1 MVTGISSR
9 QTEIIEAAGKI
20 LSAHGVGGLTIK
32 NLANEMQFS
41 ESAIYRHFSSKE
53 DIIVAMLLHLADNM
67 DERFSMAI
75 KTNPDPVQRF
85 TELFKS
91 QFAFF
96 KTHPH
101 FVVAVFSDGLL
112 EDSERINAAIA
123 NLMGTMRK
131 HMLPVIQQGQKQGV
145 FTKQVKAEA
154 LLHIVMGAMRLHM
167 YQWRIQNFKPDI
179 KRSGDALIKTL
190 LTLIKTT

>member
-1 MVTGISSR
+1 MATGISSR
-9 QTEIIEAAGKI
+9 QSEIIEAAGKI

-41 ESAIYRHFSSKE
+41 ESALYRHFSSKE
-53 DIIVAMLLHLADNM
+53 DIIVAMLTYLADNM
-67 DERFSMAI
+67 EQRFSMAI
-75 KTNPDPVQRF
+75 KTNPDPVQQF
-85 TELFKS
+85 AELFKS

-96 KTHPH
+96 KMHPH
-101 FVVAVFSDGLL
+101 FVVAAFSDGLL
-112 EDSERINAAIA
+112 EDSERVNSAIA
-123 NLMGTMRK
+123 NLMGTMRR
-131 HMLPVIQQGQKQGV
+131 HLLPAILMGQKQGA
-145 FTKQVKAEA
+145 FTKQVKADA

>member
-1 MVTGISSR
+1 MATGISSR
-9 QTEIIEAAGKI
+9 QSEIIDAAGKI

-41 ESAIYRHFSSKE
+41 ESAVYRHFSSKE
-53 DIIVAMLLHLADNM
+53 DIIVAMLTYLAENIDQ
-67 DERFSMAI
+67 RFSEVLQ
-75 KTNPDPVQRF
+75 TELNPDQQF
-85 TELFKS
+85 LKCSKT

-167 YQWRIQNFKPDI
+167 YQWRTQNFKPDI
-179 KRSGDALIKTL
+179 KRSGDTLINTL
-190 LTLIKTT
+190 MTLIKTV